1 MKNFTF
7 IPGMFDEKTE
17 PPAFINY
24 TDIYSDFNETELD
37 YNNSVIN
44 IDHNSEYDSF

>member
-1 MKNFTF
+1 
-7 IPGMFDEKTE
+7 MFDEKTE
-17 PPAFINY
+17 TSTFINY
-24 TDIYSDFNETELD
+24 IYREFNETELD